1 MKRILAALLCV
12 VALVMLFPATALA
25 SYSTTSN
32 RGVELEY
39 PAERDF
45 YVTSFQATVKYFDG
59 GDGIYY
65 MPKPESGHGHLGTIV
80 SGKKVTIL
88 AEKNGYFFFMASNGR
103 CGWNGMNWFD
113 YDKDDLKGKC
123 GGSSDP
129 LDYLDVSTKGARL
142 VFPKSK
148 YYFDEPFTMKV
159 KASHKE
165 GSIYLMP
172 MPESGHGNLGT
183 VKNGEKVTILAEKSG
198 YYFFQTEDGRYGWN
212 GKNWFK

>member
-45 YVTSFQATVKYFDG
+45 YVTSFEATVKYFDG

-65 MPKPESGHGHLGTIV
+65 MPKPESGHGHLGTIA
-80 SGKKVTIL
+80 SG
-88 AEKNGYFFFMASNGR
+88 MASNGR

-113 YDKDDLKGKC
+113 YNKDDLKGKC

-142 VFPKSK
+142 IFPKDK
-148 YYFDEPFTMKV
+148 YYFDESFTMKV